1 MNTTVNSTARST
13 GKKKADAPRA
23 LTLKPVHM
31 RKLAAIIDVKGRAL
45 FSKNFIIMPVFSL
58 GFTFLMDILYERI
71 SGGAAAMNAYALAMG
86 MLMNVSMM
94 GFYCTAAS
102 LAEEKEKNTLR
113 TLMTSSVNGL
123 EFFLGSLIP
132 IVLMTEVVNV
142 LCVFIVHMTMSP
154 MQWAAYLA
162 VTTTASV
169 IASVGGML
177 LGIFA
182 KNQVSAST
190 LTTPVVLVFMM
201 IPMFT
206 GFSETLQKISMFF
219 FTGIAFDAIA
229 NISNGLPA
237 VDVKGIAVL
246 AAEFLLSV
254 ILFLILYRR
263 NGFER

>member
-13 GKKKADAPRA
+13 EKNKADAPRA

-86 MLMNVSMM
+86 MLMNISMM

-113 TLMTSSVNGL
+113 TLSMTPV
-123 EFFLGSLIP
+123 
-132 IVLMTEVVNV
+132 
-142 LCVFIVHMTMSP
+142 
-154 MQWAAYLA
+154 QWASYLA
-162 VTTTASV
+162 VTTAATV
-169 IASVGGML
+169 IASVVGML
-177 LGIFA
+177 LGIFS
-182 KNQVSAST
+182 KNQVTAST
-190 LTTPVVLVFMM
+190 LTTPFVLVFMM

-246 AAEFLLSV
+246 AAEFILSV

>member
-1 MNTTVNSTARST
+1 MKITANATPKFT
-13 GKKKADAPRA
+13 GNRKTDSRRTLK
-23 LTLKPVHM
+23 LKPVHM

-45 FSKNFIIMPVFSL
+45 FSKNFIIMPIFSL
-58 GFTFLMDILYERI
+58 GFTFLMQILYERV
-71 SGGAAAMNAYALAMG
+71 SGGMEAMNAYALAMG

-132 IVLMTEVVNV
+132 VVLMTEIVNV
-142 LCVFIVHMTMSP
+142 LCVFIVQMAMTP
-154 MQWAAYLA
+154 AQWASYLA
-162 VTTTASV
+162 VTTAASV

-229 NISNGLPA
+229 NISDGLPA
-237 VDVKGIAVL
+237 VDGKGIAVL
-246 AAEFLLSV
+246 AGELILSV
-254 ILFLILYRR
+254 VLFLILYRR

>member
-1 MNTTVNSTARST
+1 MKHTESATGNIRSDDR
-13 GKKKADAPRA
+13 KAM
-23 LTLKPVHM
+23 TLKPIHA

-58 GFTFLMDILYERI
+58 GFTFLMKILYERV
-71 SGGAAAMNAYALAMG
+71 SGGTADMNAYALALG
-86 MLMNVSMM
+86 ILMNISMM
-94 GFYCTAAS
+94 GIYCTAAS

-132 IVLMTEVVNV
+132 VVLMSTAVNV
-142 LCVFIVHMTMSP
+142 LCVFIVRLPMTP
-154 MQWAAYLA
+154 AQWGAYLA
-162 VTTTASV
+162 VTTAASV
-169 IASVGGML
+169 IAAVVGMI

-182 KNQVSAST
+182 KNQVTAST
-190 LTTPVVLVFMM
+190 ITTPAVLVFMM

-206 GFSETLQKISMFF
+206 GFSDTLHKISMFF
-219 FTGIAFDAIA
+219 FTGIAFEAVA
-229 NISNGLPA
+229 NINSGLPA
-237 VDVKGIAVL
+237 ADIRGIAVL
-246 AAEFLLSV
+246 TAELLLSV